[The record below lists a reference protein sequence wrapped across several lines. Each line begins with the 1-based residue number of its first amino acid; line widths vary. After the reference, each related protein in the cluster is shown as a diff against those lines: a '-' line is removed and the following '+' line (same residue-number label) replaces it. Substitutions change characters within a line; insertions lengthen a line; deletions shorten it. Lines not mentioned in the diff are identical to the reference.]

1 MECVTSKIHKTQTD
15 LAAVGLASFL
25 PPSFLEGGVGAGNE
39 RYKMQQF
46 AFYFGE

>member
-15 LAAVGLASFL
+15 LAAVGLA
-25 PPSFLEGGVGAGNE
+25 PFLEGGVGAGNE
-39 RYKMQQF
+39 RCKMQQF